1 LRDAFKPESLVLQDF
16 LLTFEFEFGYVKHR
30 KMRAS
35 PSKLARIRSFD
46 LPNQTA
52 TSFRPLRFVL
62 LAELEKL
69 SKRKIN

>member
-1 LRDAFKPESLVLQDF
+1 
-16 LLTFEFEFGYVKHR
+16 
-30 KMRAS
+30 MRAS

-52 TSFRPLRFVL
+52 TSIRPLRFVL

-69 SKRKIN
+69 SKRKKLSWVNKAKKCFQVFGAPRRK